1 MSTHASSP
9 PPSGLVPRFGVFIG
23 AVKRALGETFSLRQ
37 MRVDGNAVAVAPLFL
52 RLFDHLTATQRRFA
66 VLHARFVAG
75 TLATAPRRSPA
86 PRQAAEQASA
96 EGAIAQGTIEGAK
109 PEQKPARRAPAIP
122 PGAVLLTEFGLRM
135 FSHLQA
141 LLEDP
146 EMREFLAAAPQAGR
160 ILRPLWRKL
169 SPDVLPDILRLP
181 PRPRKPRPPRPPK
194 PPRPARPPAGSGPP
208 RMRRVTLP
216 DGTRSWEPTPCYPL
230 GEKPPRLR
238 RSRADQWPEPEP
250 EAPRR
255 LRPVPARQP
264 PRPPNPERRLSDYN
278 WIGRLFMR

>member
-1 MSTHASSP
+1 
-9 PPSGLVPRFGVFIG
+9 
-23 AVKRALGETFSLRQ
+23 
-37 MRVDGNAVAVAPLFL
+37 
-52 RLFDHLTATQRRFA
+52 
-66 VLHARFVAG
+66 
-75 TLATAPRRSPA
+75 
-86 PRQAAEQASA
+86 
-96 EGAIAQGTIEGAK
+96 
-109 PEQKPARRAPAIP
+109 
-122 PGAVLLTEFGLRM
+122 LTEFGLRM

-160 ILRPLWRKL
+160 LLRPLWRKL

-181 PRPRKPRPPRPPK
+181 PRPPRPRKPRAPR

-230 GEKPPRLR
+230 GQKPPRARRRAVDPWLLEPEPPPPRLR
-238 RSRADQWPEPEP
+238 
-250 EAPRR
+250 PR
-255 LRPVPARQP
+255 P
-264 PRPPNPERRLSDYN
+264 PPKPLRPPNPERRLSDYN